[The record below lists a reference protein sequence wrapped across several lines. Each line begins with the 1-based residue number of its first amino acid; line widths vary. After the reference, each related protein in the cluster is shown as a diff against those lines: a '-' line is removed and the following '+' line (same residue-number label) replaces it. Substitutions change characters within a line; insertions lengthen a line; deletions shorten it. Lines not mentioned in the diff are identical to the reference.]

1 MRKKKLKSPAN
12 ASQSNW
18 WYGTLGEKIQ
28 AKEGCLYNWSLTSI
42 TEILTLNL
50 SLTSFDNEEVEPVK
64 SVQMNIKQ
72 SNTYRKDFSWPD
84 LDDKRRVQKKQQV
97 KGY

>member
-1 MRKKKLKSPAN
+1 MRKKKLKSTAN

-28 AKEGCLYNWSLTSI
+28 AKEGCLYNLSLTSI

-72 SNTYRKDFSWPD
+72 SNTYRKDFSWPH
-84 LDDKRRVQKKQQV
+84 LDDKPRVQKNQQV
-97 KGY
+97 KGH